1 MRTLLFLSSVAMSIV
16 LTFARATWGDG
27 VGPSAGDEHDL
38 DPDDTTEPITGEA
51 VMPNPGD
58 EQPMRDP
65 FTPYDIGGEA
75 AAWRLEDL
83 TPEEQVVAARGLDE
97 DQSAIQEAYAEVA
110 RDMAEQA
117 RDAAVTSELGVAQ
130 LAGLGVVP

>member
-1 MRTLLFLSSVAMSIV
+1 MRTLQILCCVAVAVV
-16 LTFARATWGDG
+16 LAFVRASWGDG
-27 VGPSAGDEHDL
+27 DGPSAGDEPDL